1 MWAPVLPKYCFNCA
15 KEQKEEQSAKFC
27 PNCGNPISMEEFE
40 SCEKLRSELL
50 QTYSHETITH
60 GGYII
65 ALVIGA
71 LTLISRWRD
80 FEANLWILFL
90 ILSLMAGVGTY
101 IAGRMLYWAFLSSH
115 VLTIKINALSIN
127 DVKTPMIARMQRKAG
142 ADFNRIKN
150 KVPMT
155 YFSNTTRLERRIFLI
170 ILVMI
175 SMFILLLAMTT
186 FWQVISQFM

>member
-1 MWAPVLPKYCFNCA
+1 
-15 KEQKEEQSAKFC
+15 
-27 PNCGNPISMEEFE
+27 
-40 SCEKLRSELL
+40 
-50 QTYSHETITH
+50 
-60 GGYII
+60 
-65 ALVIGA
+65 
-71 LTLISRWRD
+71 
-80 FEANLWILFL
+80 
-90 ILSLMAGVGTY
+90 
-101 IAGRMLYWAFLSSH
+101 LSSH

-150 KVPMT
+150 KFPMT